1 MDKLLTVQQIA
12 EYLQIKPSTIYQWTH
27 QAYIPHLKPGN
38 LVRFRLSQVD
48 RWLEKKTKN
57 GPYQIRK
64 DQLTFSYVRVQ
75 CPKQKTAPDTDY

>member
-48 RWLEKKTKN
+48 RWLEKK
-57 GPYQIRK
+57 RK
-64 DQLTFSYVRVQ
+64 MGRIKSE
-75 CPKQKTAPDTDY
+75 KIN